1 VNSSNNRKLAI
12 GLNISPI
19 QAPELVA
26 AARRAEELGF
36 GALFIGEHIAVPV
49 TLHTPYPGKVGYN
62 AMTYQYEPY
71 VALAHLAAVTSKVR
85 LGTGISVLPIRE
97 PLQTAR
103 AIATVDVLSNGRLD
117 LAVGVGSIEEE
128 FEVMGFDHAT
138 RGARI
143 DEMIE
148 IFTRLFTEEH
158 PAYQGEHYR
167 FREIGFEPKPVQKPR
182 PPIFMGAV
190 TKAGLKRTA
199 RVADGWYG
207 AVYSPDD
214 AAEVIAGISTHLAEY
229 GRDPAQFRYSLIHAA
244 GEPILPTVEE
254 CRRYAELG
262 VETLIVSPFGLVAK
276 DAVAKIEEVAKA
288 LDFIITA

>member
-1 VNSSNNRKLAI
+1 MSTPKTRKLTI
-12 GLNISPI
+12 GLNLSPV

-26 AARRAEELGF
+26 TARRAEELGF

-103 AIATVDVLSNGRLD
+103 AIATLDILSNGRLD
-117 LAVGVGSIEEE
+117 LAVGVGSIDEE
-128 FEVMGFDHAT
+128 FEVMGYDHAT

-148 IFTRLFTEEH
+148 IFTRVFTEEH
-158 PAYQGEHYR
+158 PSYQGEHYR

-182 PPIFMGAV
+182 PPIYMGAV

-207 AVYSPDD
+207 AAYTPDD
-214 AAEVIAGISTHLAEY
+214 AAQIIAGISAHLVEY
-229 GRDPAQFRYSLIHAA
+229 GRDPAQFKYSLIHGA
-244 GEPILPTVEE
+244 GEPILPTADE

-276 DAVAKIEEVAKA
+276 DAVAKIEEVARA
-288 LDFIITA
+288 LDFILAA